1 MQKSKIEDLI
11 SNKNFPYL
19 QPYFYNN
26 QFALRCEL
34 GIGDGD
40 QYITNAKKRATEIF
54 DILFP
59 NGADAII
66 FNYWIFDHSDCGRAE
81 KIELEELELDITEV
95 IQNRIENEV
104 EQLCFLFEMQAEYR
118 HYSVRDLETYGDF
131 DDEYIGKQRR
141 NRVVC
146 YRDDKEFDY
155 DSLIDREINGRG
167 HNVGF
172 VSFQNDCIL
181 SVYDDRGCDIVF
193 ATQKKMKEFYHLLEP
208 YFLSYD
214 VEEMKKR
221 FYQ

>member
-1 MQKSKIEDLI
+1 MQKSKIEHLI
-11 SNKNFPYL
+11 CNKDFSYL

-34 GIGDGD
+34 GIGEGD
-40 QYITNAKKRATEIF
+40 RYMTNAKKRATEIF

-59 NGADAII
+59 DGADAII
-66 FNYWIFDHSDCGRAE
+66 FNYWIFDYSDCGQAE
-81 KIELEELELDITEV
+81 KIEFEKQEMDMEEI
-95 IQNRIENEV
+95 IHNRIENEV
-104 EQLCFLFEMQAEYR
+104 KQLRFLSEMQAEYR
-118 HYSVRDLETYGDF
+118 HFSVRNLETYGDF
-131 DDEYIGKQRR
+131 DDEYIDKLRR

-155 DSLIDREINGRG
+155 NTLIDREINGRG
-167 HNVGF
+167 HDVGF

-193 ATQKKMKEFYHLLEP
+193 ATQAKLKKFYHLLKP

-214 VEEMKKR
+214 AEEMKKR

>member
-59 NGADAII
+59 DGADAII

-95 IQNRIENEV
+95 IQNRI
-104 EQLCFLFEMQAEYR
+104 
-118 HYSVRDLETYGDF
+118 
-131 DDEYIGKQRR
+131 
-141 NRVVC
+141 
-146 YRDDKEFDY
+146 
-155 DSLIDREINGRG
+155 
-167 HNVGF
+167 
-172 VSFQNDCIL
+172 
-181 SVYDDRGCDIVF
+181 
-193 ATQKKMKEFYHLLEP
+193 
-208 YFLSYD
+208 
-214 VEEMKKR
+214 
-221 FYQ
+221 